1 MRDRTDFQIEERISL
16 VSQPDTLM
24 APEYYDRLRPRSDL
38 DPGKKLMLAIL
49 GDAIVNFQENA
60 LAKNG
65 RRRNLFREA
74 KDWIF
79 DEEANWVFSFENI
92 CEVLGLDP
100 AYVRGGLLRWSARKL
115 ARTEKSPNPNIPAVR
130 PYPM

>member
-16 VSQPDTLM
+16 LAQPDTLM
-24 APEYYDRLRPRSDL
+24 ASEYYDRLRPSSDL
-38 DPGKKLMLAIL
+38 DPSKRLMLAIL
-49 GDAIVNFQENA
+49 RDAIVNFQENA

-65 RRRNLFREA
+65 RKKHLFREA

-92 CEVLGLDP
+92 CEVLGLD
-100 AYVRGGLLRWSARKL
+100 ADYVRGGLLRWSATNL
-115 ARTEKSPNPNIPAVR
+115 ALSKAA
-130 PYPM
+130 

>member
-1 MRDRTDFQIEERISL
+1 
-16 VSQPDTLM
+16 
-24 APEYYDRLRPRSDL
+24 
-38 DPGKKLMLAIL
+38 MLAIL

-60 LAKNG
+60 LAKDG

-79 DEEANWVFSFENI
+79 DEEANWLFSFENI

-100 AYVRGGLLRWSARKL
+100 AYVRGGLLRWSASKL
-115 ARTEKSPNPNIPAVR
+115 AARIQGA
-130 PYPM
+130 